1 MYAES
6 ADGKPLLHGAK
17 SLAPGAAGA
26 DAFVVCARTGG
37 GTLGLF
43 LVEADAPG
51 LTVDARTL
59 YDGRHAASLVF
70 EGVSG
75 TLLADAGEAQMVQL
89 IDHVM
94 DRVAIAHCAETMG
107 TMAQAL
113 DITQAP
119 RFQAWLDSLGRLDIF
134 VANVSALSGDWD
146 AALHTDIRA
155 TVSTTEAAVPFLQR
169 SPHGALTYIGSK
181 AGALAAPN
189 SAAYG
194 AAKAA
199 MAHYMKSL
207 ALRLLPG
214 VRVNTV
220 SPGDT
225 LFEGGLWDRVC
236 VQEPGTFEKV
246 LQRNAMKRLATP
258 EEIARV
264 VAFVSSPA
272 ASFVAGANWYV
283 DGGSVNHVQF

>member
-1 MYAES
+1 MN
-6 ADGKPLLHGAK
+6 LQ
-17 SLAPGAAGA
+17 LAGLQAVVTGGSSGIGAAIVRVLAEEGCHV
-26 DAFVVCARTGG
+26 AFCARDPGRIDSLLRSVESLP
-37 GTLGLF
+37 GT
-43 LVEADAPG
+43 VTAQ
-51 LTVDARTL
+51 
-59 YDGRHAASLVF
+59 SLDV
-70 EGVSG
+70 
-75 TLLADAGEAQMVQL
+75 
-89 IDHVM
+89 
-94 DRVAIAHCAETMG
+94 
-107 TMAQAL
+107 
-113 DITQAP
+113 TQSSP
-119 RFQAWLDSLGRLDIF
+119 LQAWLDSLGRFDIF

-146 AALHTDIRA
+146 AALSTDIRA
-155 TVSTTEAAVPFLQR
+155 TVATVEAALPFLQR

-181 AGALAAPN
+181 AGALAAPHG
-189 SAAYG
+189 AAYG

-225 LFEGGLWDRVC
+225 LCKGGLWDRVRT
-236 VQEPGTFEKV
+236 QEPGTFDKV
-246 LQRNAMKRLATP
+246 LQRNPMQRLATP